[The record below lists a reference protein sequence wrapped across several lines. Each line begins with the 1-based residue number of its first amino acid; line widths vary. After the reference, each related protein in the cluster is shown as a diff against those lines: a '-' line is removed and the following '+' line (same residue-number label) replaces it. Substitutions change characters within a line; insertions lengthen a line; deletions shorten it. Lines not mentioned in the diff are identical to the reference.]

1 MVTLSYI
8 GTGFAE
14 NRLSHPW
21 GWVRP
26 EDTGVLEAAGTA
38 AREELPRAARPRARA
53 RLTVSMPASQEPC
66 QAPQCLCQDQ
76 SSQAGLVVRV
86 PAALARLSAP
96 MPGMQHPYQ
105 VCTTHA
111 RLIPP
116 IQPCTARASL
126 VEPRTTCSSLAAPAP
141 HLQHP
146 CQAHSTRASCP
157 LPGPPTCPSLVRAAP
172 LAQGCHEPSWPQQ
185 PEQRA
190 PPGEQRSPSRSQ
202 GPIKP
207 YSLQWDVMGIFHLAQ
222 GGPVPAGM
230 WGSQQDGMGWGERE
244 PHACRALS
252 KGPLFPVTRRGRW
265 LRGDGWARRAGGGGR
280 ELGTELLPRPCDQN
294 GALRGNPSPW
304 HRGTLGR
311 LFHRAQ
317 VWGARPRGTFWEN
330 YPHGLRCL

>member
-38 AREELPRAARPRARA
+38 AREELPRAARPRACA

-76 SSQAGLVVRV
+76 SSQAGHVVRV

-146 CQAHSTRASCP
+146 HQPCSTHARLIA
-157 LPGPPTCPSLVRAAP
+157 
-172 LAQGCHEPSWPQQ
+172 
-185 PEQRA
+185 
-190 PPGEQRSPSRSQ
+190 
-202 GPIKP
+202 
-207 YSLQWDVMGIFHLAQ
+207 
-222 GGPVPAGM
+222 PVPAAPCPAHPPVPASCGRHRLHK
-230 WGSQQDGMGWGERE
+230 GVTSRAGLSSQ
-244 PHACRALS
+244 S
-252 KGPLFPVTRRGRW
+252 KGPPPGSK
-265 LRGDGWARRAGGGGR
+265 GPPHG
-280 ELGTELLPRPCDQN
+280 
-294 GALRGNPSPW
+294 
-304 HRGTLGR
+304 HRG
-311 LFHRAQ
+311 
-317 VWGARPRGTFWEN
+317 P
-330 YPHGLRCL
+330 